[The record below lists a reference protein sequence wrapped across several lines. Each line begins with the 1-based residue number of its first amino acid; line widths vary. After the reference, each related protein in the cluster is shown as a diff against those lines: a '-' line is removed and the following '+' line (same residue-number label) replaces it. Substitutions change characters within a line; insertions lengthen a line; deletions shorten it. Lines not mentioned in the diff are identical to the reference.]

1 MKKDR
6 KRLQAPNFPIVQA
19 EICLCDSDRCNN
31 ADLVPEVRL
40 KDSKT
45 VITSRAQFWK
55 IFELYFEYFSKLIS
69 HPWGEMFKLIQ
80 AVHSF
85 ERFIF
90 QRDWPM
96 SRHFLT
102 FLTKTLKAWEQI
114 SSHFRISTLFSL
126 AVHILPH
133 CFLWVMVTKVIM
145 LIVMIII
152 RDKMVEDR
160 QGRQDRQNSHYWQLN
175 LTFQATCDW
184 KLSQS
189 LWCFYRTQVRS

>member
-126 AVHILPH
+126 AVRILPL
-133 CFLWVMVTKVIM
+133 CFRWVRKFEVIWPE
-145 LIVMIII
+145 
-152 RDKMVEDR
+152 VECC
-160 QGRQDRQNSHYWQLN
+160 
-175 LTFQATCDW
+175 TM
-184 KLSQS
+184 
-189 LWCFYRTQVRS
+189 